1 MQALRTATSLKRG
14 SCETCQIFKNTLFY
28 WTSPV
33 APSDSFRFPVCNFIK
48 KDILAKMF
56 FFEFCKISKNIF
68 WQNTSGWLLLKF
80 IGEFWEV
87 FQKISFIEH
96 SWETAYFKYKLQ
108 YLNQQILWKTISQ
121 VLLKYFMNEKY
132 SFQAAHYLKSLKT
145 ICANLQ
151 VYGKTLSHI
160 LLHVFCIHFLRTH
173 HDYFLQR
180 AVGSFFMVAGE
191 GMSKNVGHH
200 GWPKTKN

>member
-14 SCETCQIFKNTLFY
+14 SCETCQILKNTLFY

-33 APSDSFRFPVCNFIK
+33 AASDSFRFPVCNFIK
-48 KDILAKMF
+48 KDVLAKMF

-68 WQNTSGWLLLKF
+68 WQNTSRCLLLKF

-96 SWETAYFKYKLQ
+96 LWETAYFKYKLQ

-121 VLLKYFMNEKY
+121 VLLKYFIQEREVFIPSRSLLKIVENYLWEPASLRKN
-132 SFQAAHYLKSLKT
+132 SFAYPPS
-145 ICANLQ
+145 C
-151 VYGKTLSHI
+151 I
-160 LLHVFCIHFLRTH
+160 LH
-173 HDYFLQR
+173 
-180 AVGSFFMVAGE
+180 SF
-191 GMSKNVGHH
+191 SKNASWLLLTQGRRKLFY
-200 GWPKTKN
+200 GRGKGTK